1 MPTGGMVPQRS
12 NRDVLQRPQPHAQ
25 LRDPEP
31 WSALTEELWRG
42 PYRQPPQGLSLNG
55 RWRIRTNWW
64 RIGPARAPTNRWKG
78 LRASMTPDYPMV
90 DVVKVRP
97 MEAFRLWAQF
107 SDGREG
113 IADLSKLVTRTGP
126 LVEPLK
132 DPAFFRRVFI
142 ESGAPT
148 WPNGYDYAP
157 SALYAE
163 MRDAGVLRIAAA
175 E

>member
-1 MPTGGMVPQRS
+1 
-12 NRDVLQRPQPHAQ
+12 
-25 LRDPEP
+25 
-31 WSALTEELWRG
+31 
-42 PYRQPPQGLSLNG
+42 
-55 RWRIRTNWW
+55 
-64 RIGPARAPTNRWKG
+64 
-78 LRASMTPDYPMV
+78 MTPDYPMV

-97 MEAFRLWAQF
+97 MEAFRLWVQF

-113 IADLSKLVTRTGP
+113 IADLSKLATRTGP
-126 LVEPLK
+126 MVEPLK

-142 ESGAPT
+142 ESGAQT